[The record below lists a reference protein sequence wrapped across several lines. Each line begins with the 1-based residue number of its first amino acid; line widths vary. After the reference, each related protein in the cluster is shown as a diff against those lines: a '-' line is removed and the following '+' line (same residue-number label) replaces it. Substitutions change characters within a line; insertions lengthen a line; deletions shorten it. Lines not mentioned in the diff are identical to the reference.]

1 MSLLDTLRQ
10 AGSFDSRGSFTLDV
24 EKARSKMARFQLTD
38 PERYI
43 LELIAA
49 AFAGGS
55 PELEIDLTPDGLELR
70 FGGTPLGRADLEN
83 LEDYLLVAE
92 GTHPALRYL
101 AVGLNALTR
110 LQPRRVLLES
120 PAGVALQLRGQKRQ
134 LLAGSFSRHRLV
146 IERGGGVLRK
156 ASYSSEIELTRSHV
170 RFSRRPVRLD
180 GRLLSQPAAVELLS
194 CDESGEIFLVLHGI
208 IRQQL
213 MPGLLPVRA
222 VVEDDRFS
230 LNASHSAVVE
240 DTVYQEALEKVE
252 QDTLEELARLAERCG
267 SDAQL
272 LERHRPL
279 FLSLGA
285 LRQKGRWR
293 DLVDSLP
300 LFPGPH
306 QLRYSYR
313 ELEEQRKRL
322 GYVPVTQMRLAFEP
336 EGLRIL
342 HLDGLET
349 RHFLEKRELTMRDV
363 REELLAQ
370 VTAHNNRLRWES
382 SPRPR
387 ELPADD
393 YAVRTTSE
401 SQGVFL
407 AVGIP
412 YQASPEGS
420 HIHVLLQGRLLR
432 SSTLDKLSFL
442 AVLDFDEVSVLKDF
456 SGPDPDCKKYRQA
469 WSLLNKKVVELYR
482 QLADTAAQDARA
494 YDQLLLSLLEDPAR
508 SPAARLE
515 LLPTLTARRIS
526 LDALRRLPRVG
537 VVSTHA
543 PALADN
549 LPPEAVP
556 DYPIVRA
563 TAPVQTMLR
572 EELGLKSFDARPIL
586 DNLNQLAFRLA
597 NPRQA
602 RLGQAP
608 HTHAF
613 SFDDIQGELRL
624 RQAGNPPRAH
634 VTVLRQGVELEER
647 GLQPAIWPF
656 DAIVD
661 SPRLSPTPDWKRVQ
675 SDRAWQEVVDRLR
688 EAERDAFEQLATEL
702 SNTPSQL
709 PGWEPALLQ
718 ALAQNPELASRACSL
733 ALFPSRGGLE
743 RMALAELEAELRQH
757 GRLWMTERDGSTGPR
772 VLFKP
777 DRAALERLL
786 PQLKLE
792 LYQPPSPPP
801 VPRVDLSA
809 LEPGTKAPPPDF
821 SSLRLKEALELRRTL
836 PGPRFGEVGLSD
848 DQFTGV
854 LEVAG
859 MGTLPGLLPGP
870 ARAIVGPHGLTR
882 LANRKIKRD
891 DAFAAM
897 LEQVRAALGELALE
911 AARQATPGSARAWT
925 LLHLLSSNLPGPVLE
940 QLAVLPLVP
949 MHCAPPLSFNELKE
963 RLKQHQTVPVAEPG
977 YPFAPLGNRPV
988 VSAGPRERQLLT
1000 GLLNRPVRSDHDEL
1014 TKDEA
1019 RRKNRRRAAGLKVR
1033 LPACAVE
1040 GDLQGPELTG
1050 RLGLPHSPRQATI
1063 ILLDGDS
1070 PLAQIGGYG
1079 LAGWAKGRFE
1089 LSDLHESAKL
1099 SRSQGKELA
1108 AFRVSLID
1116 LLARAYPGRPDLSSR
1131 RILLEFLASHRRDLG
1146 ANSPAGRALEQIL
1159 ALSLFPAAG
1168 GRLASAS
1175 ALLEEAS
1182 RGKVAYLERPGS
1194 PATGQP
1200 SVLPVL
1206 RPNSLEWEAAAAL
1219 VGKSRLERVEVAT
1232 LANRS
1237 LRLVASGWHLV
1248 LSGLDKTA
1256 DSLFKRASSG
1266 LSSLEQR
1273 VPRPARKE
1281 RKERVERREPSRR
1294 EESLKDSPERRL
1306 LASLRREFSLL
1317 CPERPRGPWLQLVE
1331 RMGSNTLWEA
1341 DLLGPT
1347 ILWKGE
1353 IPILNWTDQAVRYA
1367 RAHHSKDPGCLVLL
1381 AAHLF
1386 CELNQARADITDEH
1400 EMLFLTRLARTLRSS
1415 YDADSETE
1423 G

>member
-10 AGSFDSRGSFTLDV
+10 AGSFDSRGNFTLDV

-43 LELIAA
+43 LELVAA

-55 PELEIDLTPDGLELR
+55 PDLEIDLTPDGLELH
-70 FGGTPLGRADLEN
+70 FGGTPLGSTDLEN
-83 LEDYLLVAE
+83 LEDFLLVAE

-120 PAGVALQLRGQKRQ
+120 PAGVALELRGQKRQ
-134 LLAGSFSRHRLV
+134 LIAGPYSRHRLL
-146 IERGGGVLRK
+146 IEREGGILRK
-156 ASYSSEIELTRSHV
+156 ASYSSEIELIRSHT

-180 GRLLSQPAAVELLS
+180 GRLLSQPAALELLS
-194 CDESGEIFLVLHGI
+194 PEESGEIFLVLHGI

-213 MPGLLPVRA
+213 KPALLPVRA

-240 DTVYQEALEKVE
+240 DTIYQEALEQVE
-252 QDTLEELARLAERCG
+252 QDTLEELARLAERCL

-272 LERHRPL
+272 LQRHRHF

-285 LRQKGRWR
+285 FRQQGRWR
-293 DLVDSLP
+293 ELVDSLP

-313 ELEEQRKRL
+313 ELEEQRRRL

-342 HLDGLET
+342 YLDGLET
-349 RHFLEKRELTMRDV
+349 RHFLEKREMTMRDV

-387 ELPADD
+387 ELPSDE
-393 YAVRTTSE
+393 YAVRTTAE

-420 HIHVLLQGRLLR
+420 HLHVLLQGKLLR
-432 SSTLDKLSFL
+432 SYTLDKLSYV
-442 AVLDFDEVSVLKDF
+442 AVLDMDEVKVLRDF
-456 SGPDPDCKKYRQA
+456 SGPDPDCKQYRQA
-469 WSLLNKKVVELYR
+469 WALLDKKVAELYR
-482 QLADTAAQDARA
+482 QLAETASQDARA
-494 YDQLLLSLLEDPAR
+494 YDQLILSLLADPEK

-515 LLPTLTARRIS
+515 LLPTLKSSRTS
-526 LDALRRLPRVG
+526 LDNLRRLKQVG

-572 EELGLKSFDARPIL
+572 EQLGVKAFDARPIL
-586 DNLNQLAFRLA
+586 ENLNQLAFRLA

-613 SFDDIQGELRL
+613 RFDDIQGELRL

-656 DAIVD
+656 DAIVE
-661 SPRLSPTPDWKRVQ
+661 SPRLNPTPDWKRVQ

-702 SNTPSQL
+702 SNTPSEL

-718 ALAQNPELASRACSL
+718 ALARNPELASRASSL
-733 ALFPSRGGLE
+733 ALFPSRGGSE

-757 GRLWMTERDGSTGPR
+757 GRLLMTERDGPTGPR

-777 DRAALERLL
+777 DRAALEMLL
-786 PQLKLE
+786 PELKLE
-792 LYQPPSPPP
+792 VYQPPAPPP
-801 VPRVDLSA
+801 VPRVDLSTP
-809 LEPGTKAPPPDF
+809 EPRKPAPPPDF
-821 SSLRLKEALELRRTL
+821 SSLRLKEALELRRPL
-836 PGPRFGEVGLSD
+836 PGPRFGEVGLSE

-891 DAFAAM
+891 EAFQAM
-897 LEQVRAALGELALE
+897 LEQVREALGELALE
-911 AARQATPGSARAWT
+911 AAGRANPGSARAWM
-925 LLHLLSSNLPGPVLE
+925 LLHLLSTNLPRPVLD

-963 RLKQHQTVPVAEPG
+963 RLKLYQAVPAAEPG
-977 YPFAPLGNRPV
+977 YPFAPLGDRPV
-988 VSAGPRERQLLT
+988 VSAGARERQLLT
-1000 GLLNRPVRSDHDEL
+1000 GLFNRPVRSDHDEL
-1014 TKDEA
+1014 MKDEA

-1040 GDLQGPELTG
+1040 GDLHGSELTG
-1050 RLGLPHSPRQATI
+1050 HLGLPRSPRQATI
-1063 ILLDGDS
+1063 ILLDGES
-1070 PLAQIGGYG
+1070 PLAEVGGHG
-1079 LAGWAKGRFE
+1079 LAGWVKGRFE
-1089 LSDLHESAKL
+1089 LSDLHDSVKL
-1099 SRSQGKELA
+1099 SRAQVKELA
-1108 AFRVSLID
+1108 GFRVELIAC
-1116 LLARAYPGRPDLSSR
+1116 LARAYPGLPDQASR

-1146 ANSPAGRALEQIL
+1146 SSNPSGQALEL
-1159 ALSLFPAAG
+1159 LLPLSLFPAAG
-1168 GRLASAS
+1168 RRLASAS

-1194 PATGQP
+1194 PATGEP

-1206 RPNSLEWEAAAAL
+1206 KPNSLEWEAAVAL
-1219 VGKSRLERVEVAT
+1219 VGKSRLERVEVTT
-1232 LANRS
+1232 LAGRS
-1237 LRLVASGWHLV
+1237 LRLVASGWHRV
-1248 LSGLDKTA
+1248 LSGLDRKA
-1256 DSLFKRASSG
+1256 DAFFKRASSS
-1266 LSSLEQR
+1266 LSGLEQL
-1273 VPRPARKE
+1273 VPDTRPARQD
-1281 RKERVERREPSRR
+1281 RVERRERKR
-1294 EESLKDSPERRL
+1294 QEESLKETPERRL

-1317 CPERPRGPWLQLVE
+1317 CPERPRGPWLHLVE
-1331 RMGSNTLWEA
+1331 RLGSNTMWEA

-1353 IPILNWTDQAVRYA
+1353 VPILNWTDQAVRYA
-1367 RAHHSKDPGCLVLL
+1367 RAHHSQDPGCLVLL

-1415 YDADSETE
+1415 YDADPETQ